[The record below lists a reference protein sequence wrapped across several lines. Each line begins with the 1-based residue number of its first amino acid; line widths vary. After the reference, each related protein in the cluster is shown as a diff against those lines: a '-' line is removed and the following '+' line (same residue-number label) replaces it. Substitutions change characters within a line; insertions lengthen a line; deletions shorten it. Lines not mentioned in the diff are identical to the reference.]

1 MIMVQMLFQERN
13 KEGEDVFEGTGRSA
27 VEGRRTT
34 TGSITEHTLSLDGA
48 SENLGAYHEHL
59 ELFLP
64 QNNLSE
70 CRKIIVS
77 LNDPGKD
84 VCSPEGPRGT
94 HKTRKTELSAF
105 Y

>member
-1 MIMVQMLFQERN
+1 MQ
-13 KEGEDVFEGTGRSA
+13 K
-27 VEGRRTT
+27 
-34 TGSITEHTLSLDGA
+34 
-48 SENLGAYHEHL
+48 
-59 ELFLP
+59 
-64 QNNLSE
+64 NNY
-70 CRKIIVS
+70 VS